1 MDAKNVRSV
10 VRRDQIDDLK
20 ASPISL
26 MPEKLLEPLEEQQLR
41 DLFAY
46 LQGGP

>member
-26 MPEKLLEPLEEQQLR
+26 MPEKLLDPLEEQQMR

-46 LQGGP
+46 LQGDS